1 MIKLNSNG
9 SQIGGKFDRIEV
21 RGKNVTIK
29 DVVVEGDGVALYS
42 NYK

>member
-1 MIKLNSNG
+1 MIKLNSND
-9 SQIGGKFDRIEV
+9 SQVGGKFNRIEV

-29 DVVVEGDGVALYS
+29 DVTVESEGIALYS